1 MHGEG
6 DLGRPWIL
14 FILCQRCY
22 FSSCFTFQRDLFL
35 KFAFERN
42 CFQKINILAVIENV
56 EIYGV
61 SRNGQVL
68 FAGKFASC
76 GGSVSPFIFHWN
88 GKEAICPDDPLL
100 PPTETYNRRLV
111 AGEFLQQHT
120 SQKRSTGDNRTK
132 NTVYRDITIR
142 NASKR
147 TRRLYHRWQTWSIW

>member
-88 GKEAICPDDPLL
+88 EKEAICPDDPYFL
-100 PPTETYNRRLV
+100 PEKHRGLV
-111 AGEFLQQHT
+111 AGEFLKQQT
-120 SQKRSTGDNRTK
+120 SQKYSTETTGQK
-132 NTVYRDITIR
+132 IPSRDITIR